1 MSEIKV
7 NLIKG
12 LAASTAALTIN
23 NTDGT
28 CTANITNNLSNRNL
42 IINGAMQVA
51 QRGTS
56 STTSGYGSVD
66 RWNNFFNGAD
76 ESPTQA
82 QVDVASGTTPYSLGF
97 RKALK
102 ITNGNQTSGAGAGDY
117 INIQQSIEAQNAA
130 TSGWNYTSASSFIT
144 LSFWIKSSVAQS
156 FKVYLRSQDGT
167 NQLYTFDTGSLTA
180 DTWTKITKA
189 IPGNSNIQ
197 IDNDNNN
204 GFQVNIAAFWGTDF
218 TASNVTEDAW
228 GTWSS
233 SSRVKDMT
241 STWYTTNDAT
251 LEITGVQLEVGS
263 VATDFEH
270 RSFAEELALCQR
282 YFYMLADHDG
292 QTHNACFGRGESLNS
307 TTVAI
312 QPYYPV
318 TMRDA
323 PSAVTTATASPSF
336 LAYEFNSYYHVT
348 GNWNIHA
355 TSPQTGQ
362 VYATTNDMGGN
373 NKPMRV
379 QTDASVAKLGF
390 DAEL

>member
-7 NLIKG
+7 NSIKG

-270 RSFAEELALCQR
+270 RSFAQELALCQR